1 MEPKYKIGDSFI
13 INDERYTVFATRDE
27 NKGMLFPKG
36 MDYLIV
42 TDNNKERRFV
52 NENELDQI

>member
-1 MEPKYKIGDSFI
+1 MENKYKIGDSFI
-13 INDERYTVFATRDE
+13 IGTARYIVFATREE

-42 TDNNKERRFV
+42 TDDNKERRFV
-52 NENELDQI
+52 MENELDSV

>member
-1 MEPKYKIGDSFI
+1 MENKYKIGDSFI
-13 INDERYTVFATRDE
+13 IEGEKYTVFATKDE

-42 TDNNKERRFV
+42 TDDNKERRFV
-52 NENELDQI
+52 LEKELDQL

>member
-1 MEPKYKIGDSFI
+1 MENKYKIGDSFI
-13 INDERYTVFATRDE
+13 IDGERHTVFATKDE

-42 TDNNKERRFV
+42 RDDSKELRFV
-52 NENELDQI
+52 QESELDNV

>member
-1 MEPKYKIGDSFI
+1 MESKYKIGDSFI
-13 INDERYTVFATRDE
+13 IEDERYTVFATKDE

-42 TDNNKERRFV
+42 TDDNKERRFV
-52 NENELDQI
+52 QENELDNV

>member
-1 MEPKYKIGDSFI
+1 MENKYKIGDSFI
-13 INDERYTVFATRDE
+13 IEEERYTVFATKDE

-42 TDNNKERRFV
+42 TDDNKGRRFV
-52 NENELDQI
+52 QENELDNI

>member
-1 MEPKYKIGDSFI
+1 MENKYKIGDSFI
-13 INDERYTVFATRDE
+13 IGDTRYTIFATREE

-42 TDNNKERRFV
+42 ADDNKERRFV
-52 NENELDQI
+52 MENELDSV